1 MELEIDK
8 ESFLDDVRNIRSV
21 RRNKAKPEHTE
32 GFIYLHETI
41 TQSLFDGK
49 EFTIEDIDFS
59 KFTFDDLDEY
69 RIFYN
74 QHLSP
79 KINAAGELFKG
90 VQKAAAMFVPENS
103 FY

>member
-21 RRNKAKPEHTE
+21 RRNRNAEHTE
-32 GFIYLHETI
+32 GFMYLHDTI

-49 EFTIEDIDFS
+49 GFTIDDIDFS
-59 KFTFDDLDEY
+59 KFTYDDLDEY
-69 RIFYN
+69 RTFYN

-79 KINAAGELFKG
+79 KITAAGALFNE
-90 VQKAAAMFVPENS
+90 VQKATAMFVPENS